1 MRKVLKSLLL
11 PLLLL
16 LSLCTTGQLRLPRLV
31 SDGMILQRGADVKIW
46 GWDTPNQAIN
56 IDFRDVTYLAKTTPE
71 GTWEI
76 KLPSLEAGGP
86 YQMTISGSEVITLE
100 DILIGDV
107 WICSGQSNMEL
118 TMQRASPI
126 YAKEIATAENPLIRQ
141 FNVST
146 RYDFK
151 KPQSDFEKGEWVKAT
166 PETVLSF
173 SAVAYFFGRALF
185 EKYQVP
191 IGLINTSLGGSPA
204 EAWMSEKALMEFPK
218 HFDELQRFK
227 DNDLINEIQN
237 SDNERIGA
245 WYGTLLQ
252 KDAGNKN
259 TPWNT
264 PDLNTNAWSSMPI
277 PGYWADQPIGPVN
290 GVVWFRKEINLPPSM
305 KDQPAK
311 LLMGRIIDA
320 DSVFVNG
327 VFVGTTSYQ
336 YPPRRYEVPAG
347 VLRAGKNILTVR
359 VINSSGKGGF
369 VPDKPYTLTVG
380 HKTIDLTG
388 DWKYQLGA
396 EMEPL
401 GPPTFIRWKPGGLYN
416 GMLAPLFN
424 YTIKGAIWYQGESNA
439 SRAKEYRTLFPAMIA
454 DWRTQW
460 NQGDFPFLFVQLA
473 NYMETKATPGPSDW
487 AMLREAQLQALS
499 VPNTAMAVITDIGEW
514 NDIHPLNK
522 KDVGNRLALAA
533 AKLAYGDDMVY
544 SGPVYKDSQVKGNKM
559 ILTFEHT
566 GSGLKIKGEEL
577 KGFAIAGKDQK
588 FVWAKAKIKGN
599 QITVWSADVKEPV
612 AVRYAWADNPD
623 QANLYNQE
631 GLPASPFRTD
641 QWEE

>member
-1 MRKVLKSLLL
+1 MSKILKAILL
-11 PLLLL
+11 PTLLL
-16 LSLCTTGQLRLPRLV
+16 LSLCGMGQLRLPRLV
-31 SDGMILQRGADVKIW
+31 SDGMVLQRNTELKVW
-46 GWDTPNQAIN
+46 GWDTPGQHVSIA
-56 IDFRDVTYLAKTTPE
+56 FREVTYLTKASPQ
-71 GTWEI
+71 GSWEI
-76 KLPSLEAGGP
+76 KLPSFGAGGP
-86 YQMTISGSEVITLE
+86 YQMVISGSEEIVLE

-126 YAKEIATAENPLIRQ
+126 YTQEIATAENPEIRQ

-151 KPQSDFEKGEWVKAT
+151 NPQHDFDEGEWVKAT

-173 SAVAYFFGRALF
+173 SAVAYFFGRSLY

-191 IGLINTSLGGSPA
+191 VGLINTSLGGSPA

-227 DNDLINEIQN
+227 DDDLIDDIQK

-245 WYGTLLQ
+245 WYNTLQ
-252 KDAGNKN
+252 EEDMGYAN
-259 TPWNT
+259 TPWST
-264 PDLNTNAWSSMPI
+264 PDLNTDTWPSMRI
-277 PGYWADQPIGPVN
+277 PGYWADQPIGNVN
-290 GVVWFRKEINLPPSM
+290 GVVWFRKEISLPPST
-305 KDQPAK
+305 KGKPAK

-320 DSVFVNG
+320 DSVFING
-327 VFVGTTSYQ
+327 SFVGTTSYR
-336 YPPRRYEVPAG
+336 YPPRRYDVPAG

-359 VINSSGKGGF
+359 VINSSDKGGF
-369 VPDKPYTLTVG
+369 VPDKPYTLSIGNQTF
-380 HKTIDLTG
+380 DLTG

-416 GMLAPLFN
+416 GMLAPLFH
-424 YTIKGAIWYQGESNA
+424 YSIKGAIWYQGESNA
-439 SRAKEYRTLFPAMIA
+439 SRAKEYRTLFPAMIR

-473 NYMETKATPGPSDW
+473 NYMEARETPTASDW

-533 AKLAYGDDMVY
+533 SKLAYGDDLVY
-544 SGPVYKDSQVKGNKM
+544 SGPLYKGFQKKGNKI
-559 ILTFEHT
+559 ILTFNHT
-566 GSGLKIKGEEL
+566 GSGLKVSGAALE
-577 KGFAIAGKDQK
+577 GFAIAGKDQQ
-588 FVWAKAKIKGN
+588 FVWAQAKIKGD
-599 QITVWSADVKEPV
+599 QITVWSEQVKDPV

>member
-126 YAKEIATAENPLIRQ
+126 YAQEIATAENPLIRQ

-146 RYDFK
+146 RYDFRS
-151 KPQSDFEKGEWVKAT
+151 PQSDFEKGEWVKAT

-173 SAVAYFFGRALF
+173 SAVAYFFARDLF

-204 EAWMSEKALMEFPK
+204 EAWMSEKTLMEFPK

-227 DNDLINEIQN
+227 DDDLINEIQN

-245 WYGTLLQ
+245 WYSTLLQ

-264 PDLNTNAWSSMPI
+264 PDLNTDAWPSMPI
-277 PGYWADQPIGPVN
+277 PGYWSDQPIGPVN

-396 EMEPL
+396 ETEPL

-533 AKLAYGDDMVY
+533 AKLAYGDDLVH
-544 SGPVYKDSQVKGNKM
+544 SGPVYKDFQIKGNKM

-577 KGFAIAGKDQK
+577 KGFAIAGKDQE

-599 QITVWSADVKEPV
+599 QITVWSADIKEPV

>member
-1 MRKVLKSLLL
+1 
-11 PLLLL
+11 
-16 LSLCTTGQLRLPRLV
+16 
-31 SDGMILQRGADVKIW
+31 
-46 GWDTPNQAIN
+46 
-56 IDFRDVTYLAKTTPE
+56 
-71 GTWEI
+71 
-76 KLPSLEAGGP
+76 
-86 YQMTISGSEVITLE
+86 
-100 DILIGDV
+100 
-107 WICSGQSNMEL
+107 
-118 TMQRASPI
+118 
-126 YAKEIATAENPLIRQ
+126 
-141 FNVST
+141 
-146 RYDFK
+146 
-151 KPQSDFEKGEWVKAT
+151 
-166 PETVLSF
+166 
-173 SAVAYFFGRALF
+173 
-185 EKYQVP
+185 
-191 IGLINTSLGGSPA
+191 
-204 EAWMSEKALMEFPK
+204 
-218 HFDELQRFK
+218 
-227 DNDLINEIQN
+227 
-237 SDNERIGA
+237 
-245 WYGTLLQ
+245 
-252 KDAGNKN
+252 
-259 TPWNT
+259 
-264 PDLNTNAWSSMPI
+264 
-277 PGYWADQPIGPVN
+277 
-290 GVVWFRKEINLPPSM
+290 M

-347 VLRAGKNILTVR
+347 VLQAGKNILTVR

-533 AKLAYGDDMVY
+533 AKLAYGDDLVH
-544 SGPVYKDSQVKGNKM
+544 SGPVYKDFRS
-559 ILTFEHT
+559 
-566 GSGLKIKGEEL
+566 
-577 KGFAIAGKDQK
+577 
-588 FVWAKAKIKGN
+588 
-599 QITVWSADVKEPV
+599 KEI
-612 AVRYAWADNPD
+612 R
-623 QANLYNQE
+623 
-631 GLPASPFRTD
+631 
-641 QWEE
+641 

>member
-1 MRKVLKSLLL
+1 MRKVLKPLLL

-16 LSLCTTGQLRLPRLV
+16 FSLYTTGQLRLPRLV

-56 IDFRDVTYLAKTTPE
+56 IDFRDVTYLAKTTRE

-126 YAKEIATAENPLIRQ
+126 YTQEIATAENPLIRQ

-146 RYDFK
+146 RYDFRS
-151 KPQSDFEKGEWVKAT
+151 PQSDFEKGEWVKAT

-173 SAVAYFFGRALF
+173 SAVAYFFARDLF

-218 HFDELQRFK
+218 HFDELHRFK
-227 DNDLINEIQN
+227 DDDLINEIQN

-245 WYGTLLQ
+245 WYRTLLQ
-252 KDAGNKN
+252 KDAGYKN

-264 PDLNTNAWSSMPI
+264 PDLNTNAWPSMPI

-347 VLRAGKNILTVR
+347 VLQAGKNILTVR

-380 HKTIDLTG
+380 QKTIDLTG

-533 AKLAYGDDMVY
+533 AKVAYGDDLVY
-544 SGPVYKDSQVKGNKM
+544 SGPVYKDFQIKGNKM

-566 GSGLKIKGEEL
+566 GSGLKAIGEVP

-588 FVWAKAKIKGN
+588 FVWAKAKIKGH

-612 AVRYAWADNPD
+612 AMRYAWADNPD